1 MVLLRATFK
10 KLASILDVPL
20 TRIAQANSPDAISV
34 AEYYSGELVS
44 FVRRCLEIVPMT
56 MFQILNEIIKIQTH
70 HLRPLPI
77 KLATAEL
84 KDFAQLNSRYDLA
97 KRTNQISV
105 FTEGILAM
113 EKTLLGVIQV
123 DPRQILE
130 DGIRK
135 ELVRQISD
143 ALHQGLA
150 FKDPTKLPEQAL
162 NGLAAHLDGFKRSF
176 EYIQDYIN
184 IYGLKMWQEEFSR
197 IINFNVE
204 QECNLFLKKK
214 VSGGLCVGG
223 LCLSPLLCSA
233 LVSSPRTSSPL
244 LVHPH
249 LLTSSYLLVPPVFL
263 PPPLTSSSYLL
274 LVPPLLLPPRIS
286 SSSPSPGPAGEFQFS
301 VDRDPRPSVSPH
313 HSWNCE
319 LHRTSHQCP
328 TICHRLRAHHF
339 CPGVRRLVQ
348 S

>member
-214 VSGGLCVGG
+214 VSGGLCMCWVM
-223 LCLSPLLCSA
+223 CICSPFLCSA
-233 LVSSPRTSSPL
+233 LLSCLLSSCLLCSP
-244 LVHPH
+244 
-249 LLTSSYLLVPPVFL
+249 LTSSYLLLLPSPPRTF
-263 PPPLTSSSYLL
+263 SSS
-274 LVPPLLLPPRIS
+274 
-286 SSSPSPGPAGEFQFS
+286 
-301 VDRDPRPSVSPH
+301 
-313 HSWNCE
+313 
-319 LHRTSHQCP
+319 
-328 TICHRLRAHHF
+328 
-339 CPGVRRLVQ
+339 
-348 S
+348 